1 MELFIRTVK
10 GWILAGLGVTVH
22 DSGIVH
28 THCIVEDFLGD
39 FKQRPVGVE
48 SIRRQEF
55 EHNCL
60 LNEGITALLNL
71 LIGAAETAFSNAN
84 AYTGVGDSATAA
96 AAAQTGL
103 LASTNKAYHA
113 MDATYPQVSNQTV
126 TFRSTFASGEAN
138 FDWNEA
144 TIVSAATD
152 AGDNLNRKVQA
163 MGTKTSLVSRVITTA
178 ITIA

>member
-1 MELFIRTVK
+1 METLFVRTVR
-10 GWILAGLGVTVH
+10 GWLLKRLGVTVRDQGH
-22 DSGIVH
+22 VIN
-28 THCIVEDFLGD
+28 THYTVEDFDAKTGKLV
-39 FKQRPVGVE
+39 KH
-48 SIRRQEF
+48 QEF
-55 EHNCL
+55 DHNCL

-84 AYTGVGDSATAA
+84 TYTGVGTDATAA

-103 LASTNKAYHA
+103 LGTTAFAA
-113 MDATYPQVSNQTV
+113 MDGGYPTVVNQTV
-126 TFRSTFASGEAN
+126 TFRSTFATGDAN
-138 FDWNEA
+138 FAWNEA

-163 MGTKTSLVSRVITTA
+163 MGTKTNAVQRIITTA